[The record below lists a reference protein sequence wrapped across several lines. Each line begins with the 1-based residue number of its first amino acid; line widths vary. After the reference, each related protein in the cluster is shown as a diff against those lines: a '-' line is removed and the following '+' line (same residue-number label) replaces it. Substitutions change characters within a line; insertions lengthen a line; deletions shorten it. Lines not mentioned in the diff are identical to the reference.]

1 MLWAPSSAASAIP
14 QNLFE
19 HRAIVYDAH
28 HLPLAVVHEI
38 YQRQL
43 LPGSI
48 ELPPK

>member
-28 HLPLAVVHEI
+28 HLPLAVVYEI

-43 LPGSI
+43 LPQAS
-48 ELPPK
+48 E